1 MNNRDR
7 EQFYEDD
14 VEIIDI
20 PEEEIIRPR
29 PGWLQRRGEASLM
42 HLRQLSPRRRNL
54 YLAATLGII
63 ALVIVVIIGSS
74 PATRNSLQ
82 TGIFGQVP
90 TPTPTLAPGI
100 DLFYIEG
107 IPSWSQVSIDNHPV
121 AHLPAIGE
129 TPIRIP
135 RGQHVI
141 IWDAY
146 PFDEQS
152 CTISVPPV
160 FATDTCRVNQAVHLD
175 SGLSAWVISF
185 DVSLAMLP
193 DNQQTALIQATQ
205 AALDKLQSTT
215 TIRSGEQYA
224 MNVLTGGDL
233 QEMVTSVTAT
243 QPLQATLSFHLDAG
257 PNSQQTCATQV
268 ILQDCQSCHLFC
280 PIPLSASKVATD
292 ARQWN
297 VLALIYSTW
306 TYATID
312 GRIIARDQSNSADH
326 LLELSITW
334 NGKNP
339 HVGIVFSKQITSR
352 GDLAC
357 LSAEEEIGS
366 TGEYSV
372 TSDETGVNWQF
383 STGSDLSAGCLA
395 IGTPLN
401 GSTTPAAS
409 NAYLLDRFGVILAAN
424 FAAHQYWRQLPVA
437 DTYELELAQQ
447 LAVQPPSQ

>member
-1 MNNRDR
+1 MNDKDQ
-7 EQFYEDD
+7 EQFYDDD
-14 VEIIDI
+14 VEITDI
-20 PEEEIIRPR
+20 PEEDFAHLR
-29 PGWLQRRGEASLM
+29 PGWLRLRSEASLRYLR
-42 HLRQLSPRRRNL
+42 HLPPRRRNL

-63 ALVIVVIIGSS
+63 ALVIIVIIGSS
-74 PATRNSLQ
+74 PATRDSLQ
-82 TGIFGQVP
+82 TAIFGQAP

-146 PFDEQS
+146 PFNEQS

-193 DNQQTALIQATQ
+193 DKQQTALIQATQ
-205 AALDKLQSTT
+205 AALDRLQSTT
-215 TIRSGEQYA
+215 IIWPGEQYA

-233 QEMVTSVTAT
+233 QEMVTGVTAT

-268 ILQDCQSCHLFC
+268 ILQDCQSCRLFC
-280 PIPLSASKVATD
+280 PAPLSTSTVATG
-292 ARQWN
+292 AGQWN
-297 VLALIYSTW
+297 ALALIYSSW
-306 TYATID
+306 TYTTLD
-312 GRIIARDQSNSADH
+312 GRVIAKGQSNSADH
-326 LLELSITW
+326 LLELNITW
-334 NGKNP
+334 GGGNA
-339 HVGIVFSKQITSR
+339 HVGVVFSNQVTSQ

-372 TSDETGVNWQF
+372 TDDETGMNWHF
-383 STGSDLSAGCLA
+383 SAASNPATGCLA
-395 IGTPLN
+395 IGAPLN
-401 GSTTPAAS
+401 NTATPASS

-447 LAVQPPSQ
+447 LAKKLEG